1 MGRRGAATARA
12 LAAVIVAQRC
22 AARPDDAGRLA
33 RVTAVVL
40 AQAAR
45 APDVL
50 RLPLALLLHA
60 FDVAPVV
67 RAGRR
72 FVRLAPAGQ
81 AAALARWR
89 GARSGALRSFVRYWE
104 SLVIL
109 AWYAED
115 DARGA

>member
-1 MGRRGAATARA
+1 MGARGAATARA

-33 RVTAVVL
+33 RVTAAVL

-50 RLPLALLLHA
+50 RLPLAVLLQV
-60 FDVAPVV
+60 FDVAPLV
-67 RAGRR
+67 RARRR
-72 FVRLAPAGQ
+72 FVRLEPAAQ
-81 AAALARWR
+81 ADALARWR
-89 GARSGALRSFVRYWE
+89 DARLGALRSFVRYWE

-115 DARGA
+115 DGRGA